1 MRALIFIALVVALWV
16 FLGSTLEWVAALA
29 GLLMAV
35 VLFLW
40 FKGSILASVFV
51 TEGTDWRRP
60 GELAVAVARYLW
72 VVALA
77 NLRVALLILR
87 FRRRVQPAV
96 LRLHTGEMGDL
107 EQTILANS
115 ITLTPGTITIE
126 FSPDRHY
133 LYVHVLDV
141 QDIEVAREQLQQH
154 LEVHF
159 GKGLR
164 WWMSPLT

>member
-29 GLLMAV
+29 GLLIAV

-40 FKGSILASVFV
+40 FKQNLLSNVFI
-51 TEGTDWRRP
+51 TSGTGWRHPLEAIVAMALYAR
-60 GELAVAVARYLW
+60 AVI
-72 VVALA
+72 LA
-77 NLRVALLILR
+77 NLRVASLILR
-87 FRRRVQPAV
+87 FRRRVQPAI
-96 LRLHTGEMGDL
+96 LRIHTGEIGDL

-115 ITLTPGTITIE
+115 ITIAPGTITIE

-133 LYVHVLDV
+133 LYIHVLDV
-141 QDIEVAREQLQQH
+141 RDIGAAREQLLEH

-159 GKGLR
+159 GRGLR
-164 WWMSPLT
+164 WWMSP